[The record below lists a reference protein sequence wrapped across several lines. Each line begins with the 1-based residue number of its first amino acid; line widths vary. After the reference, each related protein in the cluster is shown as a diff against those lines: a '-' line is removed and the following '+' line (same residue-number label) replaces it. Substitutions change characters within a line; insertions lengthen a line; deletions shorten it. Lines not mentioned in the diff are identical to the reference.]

1 MMKFG
6 RLAGVVLLA
15 AVLVTIGAPLA
26 GAASI
31 PYSDPAVNGQITLCN
46 SAHQPVTS
54 GKVDAAPFVDLAVGS
69 VAAPTGYQ
77 IAGRTASLYGYQ
89 PIKDVDPT
97 LWPGMLLINAS
108 VYANAAYPTAA
119 GTLIDRSLASFLRF
133 YPTKWDGLIQLR
145 LFVGAPGQAVM
156 TTPYNSATI
165 KVSGDTWSMVQGGT
179 SHCNEANAISNARA
193 LPAYSKAVAAAAQA
207 SGAHASASPGRSGT
221 ASLGSSARP
230 GDPDATSTDSFALA
244 AGSAGG
250 GGGTGPWV
258 WIGLAV
264 VVVAAWVCG
273 LVWMRRRAGQVRA
286 TV

>member
-6 RLAGVVLLA
+6 RRAGAVLLA
-15 AVLVTIGAPLA
+15 IALVTIGAPLA
-26 GAASI
+26 DAASV

-54 GKVDAAPFVDLAVGS
+54 GKIAAAPFVDFAVGS
-69 VAAPTGYQ
+69 VAAPAAYQ

-97 LWPGMLLINAS
+97 LWPGMLLNNAS
-108 VYANAAYPTAA
+108 VYANAAFPTAA

-145 LFVGAPGQAVM
+145 LFVGAPDQAVM

-165 KVSGDTWSMVQGGT
+165 KVSGDRWSMVDGGT
-179 SHCNEANAISNARA
+179 AHCGEANAISNTRA

-207 SGAHASASPGRSGT
+207 SGAHSSASSGRSG
-221 ASLGSSARP
+221 ADSSGSSAHP
-230 GDPDATSTDSFALA
+230 DAPDATSTDSLALA
-244 AGSAGG
+244 AGAAGS

-264 VVVAAWVCG
+264 VVVAAWIGG
-273 LVWMRRRAGQVRA
+273 LGWMRRRAGRA
-286 TV
+286 RTTV